1 MSAIVNGIVDGLVWM
16 IHLCYDLC
24 HNYWIAIFLFTVL
37 TKVVLLPLSIWVQK
51 NSIKTV
57 RMQPEMNQIKAVYMG
72 NQDAISEE
80 QYKLFKKEGYNPFA
94 DLIPLFVQ
102 LALLMGVVEAVKR
115 GTTLTDI
122 PVRTGGVTLLV
133 PLFAALSAFFMC
145 YVQNKINVL
154 QSEQGLVNKYGTM
167 VFSVVL
173 SLYLGFFVSIGV
185 GSYWCFSNVLS
196 VVQLILLNIWINP
209 KNYIDY
215 EALEASKEELKRAKL
230 FMASGQKKDRQN
242 PYRKREKED
251 YKRFLKASGKK
262 IVFYS
267 EKNGFYKY
275 YRNIIEEIVKRTNIV
290 IHYITSDPLD
300 EVFQMESVQF
310 KPYYIG
316 ENRMI
321 VLMMKMETDLMVMT
335 TPDLENF
342 QLKRSYVKKDI
353 EYIYVPHDVNSSNLT
368 FHKNALDHFDTIF
381 TSGFKNKE
389 VIKERDEKYA
399 LPSKKLV
406 EWGSG
411 VIDNMTESYLELS
424 KEKKA
429 GKKTI
434 LIAPSWQKDN
444 IFDSCIEEM
453 LDELIQTDYQVIVRP
468 HPQYVRHFEGRVD
481 LLAEKYKKD
490 GVEFQKDFSSNK
502 TVYMADL
509 LVTDWSSISLEYA
522 FSTLKPVL
530 FINTPMK
537 VVNGDYQELSTVP
550 IDIELRDQVGISLEL
565 DRVGAKVVSAVDR
578 LLFDQQFSPQSMQ
591 GLKEK
596 YLYHPGE
603 SGKIGAKYMIQRL
616 VDRSGKKEGK

>member
-115 GTTLTDI
+115 GTTLTDM

-196 VVQLILLNIWINP
+196 VVQLILLNIWIC
-209 KNYIDY
+209 
-215 EALEASKEELKRAKL
+215 
-230 FMASGQKKDRQN
+230 MASGQKKDRQN

-316 ENRMI
+316 EKRMI

-389 VIKERDEKYA
+389 EIKEREEKYA